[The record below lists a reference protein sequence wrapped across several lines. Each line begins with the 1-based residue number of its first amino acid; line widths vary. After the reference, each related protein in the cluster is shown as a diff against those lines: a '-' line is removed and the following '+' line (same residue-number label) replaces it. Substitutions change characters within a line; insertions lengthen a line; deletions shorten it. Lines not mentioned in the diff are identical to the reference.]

1 MFMNTFSEKMP
12 CLALDDDETDPTP
25 FEHHVTNWGPGI
37 GVGVVDL
44 T

>member
-12 CLALDDDETDPTP
+12 CLALDDDEAVPIP
-25 FEHHVTNWGPGI
+25 LEYHVTNWGAGV